1 MIKQYTKNDQLWQ
14 DNVTKENIKEV
25 NPNLSINSS
34 SSRQNTNN
42 WRLSSRSGK
51 TNALLSMTKQQ
62 NDDDCSIIDNIYL
75 YVRDRNEAKYQ
86 YLIKN
91 MNWS

>member
-1 MIKQYTKNDQLWQ
+1 
-14 DNVTKENIKEV
+14 
-25 NPNLSINSS
+25 
-34 SSRQNTNN
+34 
-42 WRLSSRSGK
+42 
-51 TNALLSMTKQQ
+51 MTKQQ
-62 NDDDCSIIDNIYL
+62 NDDDNSIIDNIYL

>member
-1 MIKQYTKNDQLWQ
+1 
-14 DNVTKENIKEV
+14 
-25 NPNLSINSS
+25 
-34 SSRQNTNN
+34 
-42 WRLSSRSGK
+42 
-51 TNALLSMTKQQ
+51 MTKQQ

-75 YVRDRNEAKYQ
+75 YVRDRNEVKYQ